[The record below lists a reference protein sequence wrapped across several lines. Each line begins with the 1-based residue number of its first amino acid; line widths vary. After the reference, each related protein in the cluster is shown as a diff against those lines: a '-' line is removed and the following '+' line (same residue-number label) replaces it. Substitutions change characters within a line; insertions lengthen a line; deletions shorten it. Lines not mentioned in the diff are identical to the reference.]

1 MGLITKLYNSD
12 SDYFEYGTLSIN
24 DTDIVVESSFNLSQ
38 FKAFSHL
45 KLKPNSLAS
54 FVNGTDILFEFLS
67 NNSNNIS
74 SNLQFESMDSDS
86 DPLVSLFNVRDI
98 LISILMLTVIF
109 AFLAFFLARKMKLK
123 VNKGILS
130 EIYRY

>member
-1 MGLITKLYNSD
+1 
-12 SDYFEYGTLSIN
+12 
-24 DTDIVVESSFNLSQ
+24 
-38 FKAFSHL
+38 
-45 KLKPNSLAS
+45 
-54 FVNGTDILFEFLS
+54 
-67 NNSNNIS
+67 
-74 SNLQFESMDSDS
+74 MDSDS

>member
-24 DTDIVVESSFNLSQ
+24 DTNMVVESSFTSSQ

-45 KLKPNSLAS
+45 KFKPDHLAS
-54 FVNGTDILFEFLS
+54 FVNGTDILFEELS

-74 SNLQFESMDSDS
+74 SNLRFESMDFDS

-98 LISILMLTVIF
+98 LIALIMLTIILHF
-109 AFLAFFLARKMKLK
+109 WLFFLARKMKLK
-123 VNKGILS
+123 VNKGILP
-130 EIYRY
+130 